1 MKEMA
6 KFHAPVIQENPSGWG
21 PCAVPDKFKD
31 MPYQPF
37 SKGDRLGKVA
47 DWTGATYQD
56 KRYTNKYSSQFGGGS
71 QYAYFHEE
79 DETSFQLVDTAKTQ
93 KTAYQRNRMR
103 FAQRNLR
110 RDKDRRTLTQFNMQT
125 LPKSAKQKERDRM
138 RLQKKFQKQFGVR
151 QKWDQKSQTQLKPR
165 DSSVEVRSD
174 WEVKEE
180 MDFPRLMKMRYMDV
194 EDPTDI
200 ESCGALEHYEKAFDR
215 VTTRNE
221 KPLKSI
227 KRIFHTVTTTD
238 DPVIR
243 KLAKTQGNVFATD
256 AILATLMCCTR
267 SVNSWDIIVQ
277 RVGNKLFFDKRDNSD
292 FDLLTV
298 SETANEPPQ
307 DEGSSLNSPRNLAME
322 ATYINHNFS
331 QQCLKMGGERH
342 KFPNP
347 NPFVEED
354 IEKSEVASVAYRYR
368 RWQLGEDIDL
378 IVRCEHD
385 GVMTGANGEMSFI
398 NVKTLNEWD
407 SRYCNGVDWR
417 QKLDSQ
423 RGAVLA
429 TELKNNS
436 YKLARWTCC
445 AILAGSEYLK
455 LGYVSRYH
463 VKDSSR
469 HVVLGTQQFKPN
481 EFASQINLS
490 MENAWGILRCV
501 IDICRKLEEGKYL
514 ILKDPNK
521 QVIRVYSLPDGTFS
535 SDEDEEEEEEDE
547 EEDEEGQGL
556 HFSDWPTLKLV
567 MIGVREAGKSAAGN
581 AILGKKAFDEVGVKT
596 KVSVSCQGLGQGMKL
611 MVVDTPG
618 WEWFNVRGTS
628 ASTWTLKEEIIR
640 SMSLCQPGAHALLLV
655 VPLSFSFSKSERCA
669 IEEHVQL
676 FGPEAWNYS
685 LVLFTIQDRKQL
697 RGSSVKQ
704 AVVENEELHMLVEK
718 CRGRFHTLYSTPQ
731 PGDNQVANLLTKIKN
746 IVASNGDVVLSSEKI
761 LKWAQESEI

>member
-1 MKEMA
+1 MA
-6 KFHAPVIQENPSGWG
+6 KFIAPVIQDNLSGWG
-21 PCAVPDKFKD
+21 PCAIPEQFKD

-103 FAQRNLR
+103 FAQARASRVRSIFL
-110 RDKDRRTLTQFNMQT
+110 DRL
-125 LPKSAKQKERDRM
+125 

-151 QKWDQKSQTQLKPR
+151 QKWDQKSQAQLKPR

-180 MDFPRLMKMRYMDV
+180 MDFPRLMKMRYLDV
-194 EDPTDI
+194 SEPQDI
-200 ESCGALEHYEKAFDR
+200 ECCGSLEYYDKAFDR
-215 VTTRNE
+215 ITTRNE
-221 KPLKSI
+221 RTLKSI

-267 SVNSWDIIVQ
+267 SVYSWDIVVQ
-277 RVGNKLFFDKRDNSD
+277 RVGSKVFFDKRDNSD

-307 DEGSSLNSPRNLAME
+307 EEGNSFNSPRNLAME

-331 QQCLKMGGERH
+331 QQCLKMGGEKY

-354 IEKSEVASVAYRYR
+354 MDKNEVASVAYRYR
-368 RWQLGEDIDL
+368 RWKLGDDIDL

-385 GVMTGANGEMSFI
+385 GVMTGAGGEVSFI
-398 NVKTLNEWD
+398 NMKTLNEWD
-407 SRYCNGVDWR
+407 SRHCNGVDWR

-445 AILAGSEYLK
+445 ALLAGSEYLK

-469 HVVLGTQQFKPN
+469 HLILGTQQFKPN

-501 IDICRKLEEGKYL
+501 VDICMKLEEGKYL

-535 SDEDEEEEEEDE
+535 SEEDDEEEED
-547 EEDEEGQGL
+547 DDDDDD
-556 HFSDWPTLKLV
+556 S
-567 MIGVREAGKSAAGN
+567 
-581 AILGKKAFDEVGVKT
+581 
-596 KVSVSCQGLGQGMKL
+596 
-611 MVVDTPG
+611 
-618 WEWFNVRGTS
+618 
-628 ASTWTLKEEIIR
+628 
-640 SMSLCQPGAHALLLV
+640 
-655 VPLSFSFSKSERCA
+655 
-669 IEEHVQL
+669 
-676 FGPEAWNYS
+676 
-685 LVLFTIQDRKQL
+685 
-697 RGSSVKQ
+697 Q
-704 AVVENEELHMLVEK
+704 APFYYVNESRL
-718 CRGRFHTLYSTPQ
+718 
-731 PGDNQVANLLTKIKN
+731 
-746 IVASNGDVVLSSEKI
+746 
-761 LKWAQESEI
+761 

>member
-1 MKEMA
+1 MA
-6 KFHAPVIQENPSGWG
+6 KFHAPEIQDNPSGWG
-21 PCAVPDKFKD
+21 PCAVPEKFKD

-110 RDKDRRTLTQFNMQT
+110 RDKDRRNLTQFNMQT

-151 QKWDQKSQTQLKPR
+151 QKWDQKSQLKPR

-180 MDFPRLMKMRYMDV
+180 MDFPRLMKMRYMEV

-200 ESCGALEHYEKAFDR
+200 ECCGALEYYDKAFDR

-292 FDLLTV
+292 FG
-298 SETANEPPQ
+298 ETI
-307 DEGSSLNSPRNLAME
+307 
-322 ATYINHNFS
+322 TIIH
-331 QQCLKMGGERH
+331 QCLGGERH

-354 IEKSEVASVAYRYR
+354 IDKSEVASVAYRYR
-368 RWQLGEDIDL
+368 RWKLGEDIDL

-385 GVMTGANGEMSFI
+385 GVMTGANGEVSFI

-407 SRYCNGVDWR
+407 SRV
-417 QKLDSQ
+417 
-423 RGAVLA
+423 RG
-429 TELKNNS
+429 
-436 YKLARWTCC
+436 
-445 AILAGSEYLK
+445 
-455 LGYVSRYH
+455 
-463 VKDSSR
+463 
-469 HVVLGTQQFKPN
+469 GT
-481 EFASQINLS
+481 S
-490 MENAWGILRCV
+490 
-501 IDICRKLEEGKYL
+501 DDRKYSIKYL
-514 ILKDPNK
+514 VL
-521 QVIRVYSLPDGTFS
+521 SLGMTCSVNFS
-535 SDEDEEEEEEDE
+535 S
-547 EEDEEGQGL
+547 
-556 HFSDWPTLKLV
+556 
-567 MIGVREAGKSAAGN
+567 N
-581 AILGKKAFDEVGVKT
+581 A
-596 KVSVSCQGLGQGMKL
+596 
-611 MVVDTPG
+611 
-618 WEWFNVRGTS
+618 
-628 ASTWTLKEEIIR
+628 
-640 SMSLCQPGAHALLLV
+640 
-655 VPLSFSFSKSERCA
+655 
-669 IEEHVQL
+669 
-676 FGPEAWNYS
+676 
-685 LVLFTIQDRKQL
+685 
-697 RGSSVKQ
+697 
-704 AVVENEELHMLVEK
+704 
-718 CRGRFHTLYSTPQ
+718 
-731 PGDNQVANLLTKIKN
+731 
-746 IVASNGDVVLSSEKI
+746 
-761 LKWAQESEI
+761 

>member
-1 MKEMA
+1 MA
-6 KFHAPVIQENPSGWG
+6 KFMTPVIQDNPSGWG
-21 PCAVPDKFKD
+21 PCAVPEQFRD

-79 DETSFQLVDTAKTQ
+79 DETSFQLVDTARTQ

-103 FAQRNLR
+103 FAQ
-110 RDKDRRTLTQFNMQT
+110 
-125 LPKSAKQKERDRM
+125 
-138 RLQKKFQKQFGVR
+138 
-151 QKWDQKSQTQLKPR
+151 KPR

-180 MDFPRLMKMRYMDV
+180 MDFPQLMKMRYLEV
-194 EDPTDI
+194 SEPQDI
-200 ESCGALEHYEKAFDR
+200 ECCGALEYYDKAFDR
-215 VTTRNE
+215 ITTRSE
-221 KPLKSI
+221 KPLRSI

-256 AILATLMCCTR
+256 AILATLMSCTR
-267 SVNSWDIIVQ
+267 SVYSWDIVVQ
-277 RVGNKLFFDKRDNSD
+277 RVGSKLFFDKRDNSD

-307 DEGSSLNSPRNLAME
+307 DEGNSFNSPRNLAME

-331 QQCLKMGGERH
+331 QQCLRMGRERYN
-342 KFPNP
+342 FPNP
-347 NPFVEED
+347 NPFVEDDMDKNE
-354 IEKSEVASVAYRYR
+354 IASVAYRYR
-368 RWQLGEDIDL
+368 RWKLGDDIDL

-385 GVMTGANGEMSFI
+385 GVMTGATGEVSFI
-398 NVKTLNEWD
+398 NIKTLNEWD
-407 SRYCNGVDWR
+407 SRHCNGVDWR

-423 RGAVLA
+423 RGAVIA

-445 AILAGSEYLK
+445 ALLAGSEYLK

-469 HVVLGTQQFKPN
+469 HVILGTQQFKPN

-490 MENAWGILRCV
+490 VENAWGILRCV
-501 IDICRKLEEGKYL
+501 IDICMKLEEGKYL

-535 SDEDEEEEEEDE
+535 SEEDEEDEEEEEEE
-547 EEDEEGQGL
+547 EEGG
-556 HFSDWPTLKLV
+556 
-567 MIGVREAGKSAAGN
+567 
-581 AILGKKAFDEVGVKT
+581 
-596 KVSVSCQGLGQGMKL
+596 
-611 MVVDTPG
+611 
-618 WEWFNVRGTS
+618 
-628 ASTWTLKEEIIR
+628 
-640 SMSLCQPGAHALLLV
+640 
-655 VPLSFSFSKSERCA
+655 
-669 IEEHVQL
+669 
-676 FGPEAWNYS
+676 
-685 LVLFTIQDRKQL
+685 
-697 RGSSVKQ
+697 
-704 AVVENEELHMLVEK
+704 
-718 CRGRFHTLYSTPQ
+718 
-731 PGDNQVANLLTKIKN
+731 
-746 IVASNGDVVLSSEKI
+746 
-761 LKWAQESEI
+761 

>member
-1 MKEMA
+1 MTSFSAPMMETYLRDRVLAGRSDGGLCWLKKKSEDEGLQLQTSLRRCSDTDNDPDRCSVAVWSLESCHTDRSPVTNDAGNQGKYRTVQEECRAQRWRTDGCRPLKMA
-6 KFHAPVIQENPSGWG
+6 KFLAPVINDNPLGWG
-21 PCAVPDKFKD
+21 PCAVPDQFKD

-79 DETSFQLVDTAKTQ
+79 DETSFQLVDTTKMQ
-93 KTAYQRNRMR
+93 KTAYQRNRLR

-110 RDKDRRTLTQFNMQT
+110 RDKDRRNMLQFNMQT
-125 LPKSAKQKERDRM
+125 LPKSAKQKERDRL

-151 QKWDQKSQTQLKPR
+151 QKWDQKSQAQLKPR

-180 MDFPRLMKMRYMDV
+180 MDFPRLMKMRYLEV
-194 EDPTDI
+194 ADPLDI
-200 ESCGALEHYEKAFDR
+200 ECCGALEYYDKAFDR
-215 VTTRNE
+215 ITTRNE
-221 KPLKSI
+221 RSLKSI

-267 SVNSWDIIVQ
+267 SVNSWDIVVQ
-277 RVGNKLFFDKRDNSD
+277 RVGSKIFFDKRDNSD

-307 DEGSSLNSPRNLAME
+307 DEVNSFNSPRNLAME

-331 QQCLKMGGERH
+331 QQCLQMHRRSSKKGGSRKVTRTPAKNAKGLNTARSPARRRGKSQRLRIPNRYLWVLEVGKERY
-342 KFPNP
+342 KFPNS
-347 NPFVEED
+347 NPFMED
-354 IEKSEVASVAYRYR
+354 DVDKNEVASVAYRYR
-368 RWQLGEDIDL
+368 RWKLGDDIDL
-378 IVRCEHD
+378 VVRCEHD
-385 GVMTGANGEMSFI
+385 GVMTGANAEVSFI

-407 SRYCNGVDWR
+407 SRHCNGVDWR

-423 RGAVLA
+423 RGAVIA

-445 AILAGSEYLK
+445 ALLAGSEYLK

-469 HVVLGTQQFKPN
+469 HVILGTQQFKPS
-481 EFASQINLS
+481 EFANQINLS

-501 IDICRKLEEGKYL
+501 IDICMKLDEGKYL

-521 QVIRVYSLPDGTFS
+521 QVIRIYSLPDGTFS
-535 SDEDEEEEEEDE
+535 SDEDEDDEDEEEEEE
-547 EEDEEGQGL
+547 VEGIFTCL
-556 HFSDWPTLKLV
+556 S
-567 MIGVREAGKSAAGN
+567 
-581 AILGKKAFDEVGVKT
+581 
-596 KVSVSCQGLGQGMKL
+596 KV
-611 MVVDTPG
+611 T
-618 WEWFNVRGTS
+618 
-628 ASTWTLKEEIIR
+628 
-640 SMSLCQPGAHALLLV
+640 
-655 VPLSFSFSKSERCA
+655 VPLSSM
-669 IEEHVQL
+669 I
-676 FGPEAWNYS
+676 
-685 LVLFTIQDRKQL
+685 
-697 RGSSVKQ
+697 
-704 AVVENEELHMLVEK
+704 
-718 CRGRFHTLYSTPQ
+718 
-731 PGDNQVANLLTKIKN
+731 
-746 IVASNGDVVLSSEKI
+746 
-761 LKWAQESEI
+761 

>member
-1 MKEMA
+1 MA
-6 KFHAPVIQENPSGWG
+6 KFHAPEIQDNPSGWG
-21 PCAVPDKFKD
+21 PCAVPEKFKD

-110 RDKDRRTLTQFNMQT
+110 RDKDRRNLTQFNMQT

-151 QKWDQKSQTQLKPR
+151 QKWDQKSQLKPR

-180 MDFPRLMKMRYMDV
+180 MDFPRLMKMRYMEV

-200 ESCGALEHYEKAFDR
+200 ECCGALEYYDKAFDR

-292 FDLLTV
+292 FVVIRCCVFV
-298 SETANEPPQ
+298 SPQ
-307 DEGSSLNSPRNLAME
+307 
-322 ATYINHNFS
+322 
-331 QQCLKMGGERH
+331 GGERH

-354 IEKSEVASVAYRYR
+354 IDKSEVASVAYRYR
-368 RWQLGEDIDL
+368 RWKLGEDIDL

-385 GVMTGANGEMSFI
+385 GVMTGANGEVSFI

-407 SRYCNGVDWR
+407 SRVRGGTSD
-417 QKLDSQ
+417 DSN
-423 RGAVLA
+423 R
-429 TELKNNS
+429 
-436 YKLARWTCC
+436 
-445 AILAGSEYLK
+445 
-455 LGYVSRYH
+455 
-463 VKDSSR
+463 
-469 HVVLGTQQFKPN
+469 
-481 EFASQINLS
+481 
-490 MENAWGILRCV
+490 
-501 IDICRKLEEGKYL
+501 YL
-514 ILKDPNK
+514 I
-521 QVIRVYSLPDGTFS
+521 RSL
-535 SDEDEEEEEEDE
+535 
-547 EEDEEGQGL
+547 
-556 HFSDWPTLKLV
+556 
-567 MIGVREAGKSAAGN
+567 
-581 AILGKKAFDEVGVKT
+581 
-596 KVSVSCQGLGQGMKL
+596 GMKCL
-611 MVVDTPG
+611 M
-618 WEWFNVRGTS
+618 
-628 ASTWTLKEEIIR
+628 
-640 SMSLCQPGAHALLLV
+640 LL
-655 VPLSFSFSKSERCA
+655 
-669 IEEHVQL
+669 
-676 FGPEAWNYS
+676 N
-685 LVLFTIQDRKQL
+685 VLF
-697 RGSSVKQ
+697 
-704 AVVENEELHMLVEK
+704 
-718 CRGRFHTLYSTPQ
+718 
-731 PGDNQVANLLTKIKN
+731 
-746 IVASNGDVVLSSEKI
+746 LS
-761 LKWAQESEI
+761 